1 LPPRPAVEAFHAALD
16 QWRHGRTHWDVWDRA
31 TGESRVAWAALH
43 GVSAA
48 DVAVAGQVSAFTGLM
63 ALALKGGERVLCAE
77 RDFTSVIWPFLVAD
91 LQVDVVP
98 LERLAEAI
106 DSSTAL
112 VAVSAVQ
119 SIDGRVAD
127 LDAIVAAAEHHGA
140 LTCVDATQA
149 SGWLPLDAKRF
160 DFFMASAYKWLMSPR
175 GTSFMAVR
183 PAAAERLKP
192 HMAGWYAGDDPFE
205 TNYDAPLRLADDA
218 SRFDLS
224 PAWMSWV
231 GAVPALRLLGDVGIE
246 AVYEHDVGLAN
257 RFRAGLGLE
266 PGDSAIVALPAEDD
280 LVARLRAADISVT
293 VREGLIRI
301 SFHLWNTEAEVDRA
315 LLVAAERRLSTWP
328 P

>member
-1 LPPRPAVEAFHAALD
+1 
-16 QWRHGRTHWDVWDRA
+16 VWDRA
-31 TGESRVAWAALH
+31 TGESRSAWAALH

-63 ALALKGGERVLCAE
+63 ALALKKGERVLCAE

-127 LDAIVAAAEHHGA
+127 LDAIAAAASHHGA

-149 SGWLPLDAKRF
+149 SGWLPLAADRF
-160 DFFMASAYKWLMSPR
+160 DFFMASAYKWLISPR

-183 PAAAERLKP
+183 PSAAERLKP

-205 TNYDAPLRLADDA
+205 TNYDAPLRLAGDA

-224 PAWMSWV
+224 PAWLSWV
-231 GAVPALRLLGDVGIE
+231 GAAPALRLLGEVGIE

-257 RFRAGLGLE
+257 RFRTGLGME
-266 PGDSAIVALPAEDD
+266 PGDSAIVALPAEEA

-293 VREGLIRI
+293 VREGFIRI
-301 SFHLWNTEAEVDRA
+301 SFHLWNTEADVDRA
-315 LLVAAERRLSTWP
+315 LEAAAGRTPGL
-328 P
+328 